1 MCDFKSFEKPKKKL
15 EIQYVISKSF
25 ENQRKSWGMT
35 QKILWLWIF
44 WFAVLESGQ
53 FSDFIE
59 IIREASIHIFW
70 VNSFSRFQKYYGSEF
85 FGFQFQNQ
93 DNFLI

>member
-35 QKILWLWIF
+35 FFLQK
-44 WFAVLESGQ
+44 G
-53 FSDFIE
+53 
-59 IIREASIHIFW
+59 RE
-70 VNSFSRFQKYYGSEF
+70 YPG
-85 FGFQFQNQ
+85 
-93 DNFLI
+93 